1 MEFLGNILDNAKQ
14 WAKSRVGIDILQQDG
29 NVVVTISGDGPGRPE
44 EKLRIPPRG
53 LRLDQ
58 TTNGFGFGLVISRD
72 IIEAYHG
79 SLTLMRATIG
89 GARGLGPFAPTNW

>member
-44 EKLRIPPRG
+44 EKLRIPPRTAARSDDQWFR
-53 LRLDQ
+53 LRLSD
-58 TTNGFGFGLVISRD
+58 
-72 IIEAYHG
+72 
-79 SLTLMRATIG
+79 
-89 GARGLGPFAPTNW
+89 